1 MNKKRVWDEKV
12 SKKTNEIW
20 RSDDS
25 SFYKGEHYYM
35 LRVYYEDTDAAG
47 IVYYANY
54 LKFAERARTE
64 MIRKLG
70 VEHGQLM
77 SQNNAAFAVRSCD
90 VDYIKPARLDDK
102 LSVIT
107 NVNSIAGASVKLN
120 QRVVILDNDYNETEL
135 VRLKLRLAC
144 LDKRQRP
151 MRIPIAVRDAIA
163 TINDL

>member
-1 MNKKRVWDEKV
+1 V
-12 SKKTNEIW
+12 SKKKNEIW
-20 RSDDS
+20 GNNDS
-25 SFYKGEHYYM
+25 SFYKGEHYYI

-64 MIRKLG
+64 MIRGLG

-77 SQNNAAFAVRSCD
+77 SQNNAAFAVRSCE
-90 VDYIKPARLDDK
+90 VDYMKPAMLDDK

-107 NVNSIAGASVKLN
+107 NVNSIAGASIKLS
-120 QRVVILDNDYNETEL
+120 QRVVFLDNDYNETEL